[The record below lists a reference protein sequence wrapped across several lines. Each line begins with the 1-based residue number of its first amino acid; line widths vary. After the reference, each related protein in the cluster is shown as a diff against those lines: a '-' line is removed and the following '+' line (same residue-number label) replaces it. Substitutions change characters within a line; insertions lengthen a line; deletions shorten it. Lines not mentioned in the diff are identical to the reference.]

1 MLQDFKTFWFGTPE
15 ERQQR
20 SREKLELQMA
30 NLGDEIR
37 EIEQHRDL
45 MLQRMQA
52 EMAAFRKQQ
61 DVVVEN
67 KRIKLQCLQVAYLCG
82 Q

>member
-45 MLQRMQA
+45 MLQRMQS

-61 DVVVEN
+61 DAVVEN
-67 KRIKLQCLQVAYLCG
+67 KRSALRALQAQYK
-82 Q
+82 

>member
-1 MLQDFKTFWFGTPE
+1 MLQDFKTFWFCTPE

-20 SREKLELQMA
+20 GREKLELQMA

-52 EMAAFRKQQ
+52 EMTAFRKQQ
-61 DVVVEN
+61 DAVIEN
-67 KRIKLQCLQVAYLCG
+67 KRNALKALQAQYK
-82 Q
+82 